1 MLFSPCRISLA
12 GDDYAIALPMSSLD
26 TSCSH
31 GLVRLSGRGDR
42 PPVTDSPK
50 TEVPGELELCSVLK
64 WLLIAGSSTAYQV
77 DGGCSGY
84 FRSLLVRSGLQRLFP
99 LMLLLLLFD
108 LACPGGSFES
118 REFCR
123 FGCTMNGSAPGT
135 TSSVRPARAFGA
147 WA

>member
-12 GDDYAIALPMSSLD
+12 GDDYAIALPISSLD

-42 PPVTDSPK
+42 PPVTGSPK

-77 DGGCSGY
+77 DGG
-84 FRSLLVRSGLQRLFP
+84 
-99 LMLLLLLFD
+99 
-108 LACPGGSFES
+108 
-118 REFCR
+118 
-123 FGCTMNGSAPGT
+123 
-135 TSSVRPARAFGA
+135 GA
-147 WA
+147 I